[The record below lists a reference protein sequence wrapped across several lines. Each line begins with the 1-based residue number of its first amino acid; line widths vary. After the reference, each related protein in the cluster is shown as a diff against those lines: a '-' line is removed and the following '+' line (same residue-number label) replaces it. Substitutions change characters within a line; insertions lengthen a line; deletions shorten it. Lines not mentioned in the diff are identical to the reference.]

1 MPHARSSVSL
11 GGGLREDE
19 KAQCERLAVVGGAGL
34 DHLVQ
39 LRAHSGRLPWPRMA
53 GAGSQVA
60 RERHR
65 VVVASASICDS
76 TSGAR

>member
-1 MPHARSSVSL
+1 M
-11 GGGLREDE
+11 REDE

-65 VVVASASICDS
+65 VVVGGRELPADEAGGPDIVSMVVE
-76 TSGAR
+76 